1 MYSVK
6 DAAVIPID
14 GSSWSLRICFPVDS
28 NSRVGSYEYS
38 PNPNL
43 SNERR
48 HPVNQPQSLVTNVQL
63 IKMIEMS
70 ERIET
75 RMLI

>member
-6 DAAVIPID
+6 DAAVIFID
-14 GSSWSLRICFPVDS
+14 GSWSLRISFPVDS
-28 NSRVGSYEYS
+28 NSQVGSYS

-43 SNERR
+43 SNERS